1 MPDNLSDGGIN
12 LASSLSSQAEAEQD
26 TNAPG
31 LEEFSP
37 RDKPWN
43 KHRANADKVAVY
55 YEEGQ
60 YQRYAQRVNSCSE
73 LLDFRLVPEASD
85 GLLKLKLSSAKFCR
99 VRHCP
104 VCQWR
109 RSLMWKAK
117 AYKILP
123 KVVAAFPKHRY
134 LFLTLTLRNCKLS
147 ELRSTLSFV
156 NKAFKRLT
164 ELKIWPAEGWIKS
177 VEVTRGKDGTSAH
190 PHIHCLLMVPP
201 SYFSGQNYLSQA
213 KWVQLWQKC
222 LRVDYKPILDVQAI
236 KPKQS
241 PTALIPEIL
250 KYQTKESDLVT
261 DREWFLEYQRQM
273 HKTRA
278 IAVGG
283 LFRQYFKELEE
294 EPTDLIGED
303 EEGEG
308 GLDEGHLYFGWK
320 SKLKKYKLVQ

>member
-1 MPDNLSDGGIN
+1 MPDNVSDRGIN
-12 LASSLSSQAEAEQD
+12 AASSLPFQSKSEQD
-26 TNAPG
+26 IDAPG
-31 LEEFSP
+31 LEELSP

-55 YEEGQ
+55 YEEGD
-60 YQRYAQRVNSCSE
+60 YLRYAQRVNTCSE
-73 LLDFRLVPEASD
+73 LLDFRLVPEASE

-123 KVVAAFPKHRY
+123 RVVAAFPKYRW
-134 LFLTLTLRNCKLS
+134 LFLTLTLKNCNLS
-147 ELRSTLSFV
+147 ELRSTLNFV

-164 ELKIWPAEGWIKS
+164 ELKAWPAEGWIKS
-177 VEVTRGKDGTSAH
+177 VEVTRGKDGSSAH
-190 PHIHCLLMVPP
+190 PHIHCLLMVPS
-201 SYFSGQNYLSQA
+201 SYFSGRDYLSQA
-213 KWVQLWQKC
+213 RWVELWQRC

-241 PTALIPEIL
+241 PVALVPEIL
-250 KYQTKESDLVT
+250 KYQTKESDLVA

-283 LFRQYFKELEE
+283 ILRDYMRELEA
-294 EPTDLIGED
+294 EPDDLVGED
-303 EEGEG
+303 NEGEV
-308 GLDEGHLYFGWK
+308 DEGHLYFGWK
-320 SKLKKYKLVQ
+320 RKLKKYKLVE

>member
-1 MPDNLSDGGIN
+1 MPDNISDRGIN
-12 LASSLSSQAEAEQD
+12 AASSLPFQTKSKQD
-26 TNAPG
+26 IDIPG
-31 LEEFSP
+31 LEELSP

-43 KHRANADKVAVY
+43 KHRANADRVAAY
-55 YEEGQ
+55 YEEGD
-60 YQRYAQRVNSCSE
+60 YLRYAQRVNTCSE
-73 LLDFRLVPEASD
+73 LLDFRLEPETSE
-85 GLLKLKLSSAKFCR
+85 GLLKLKLSNTKFCR

-123 KVVAAFPKHRY
+123 RVVAAFPKYRW
-134 LFLTLTLRNCKLS
+134 LFLTLTLKNCKLF
-147 ELRSTLSFV
+147 ELRSTLNFV
-156 NKAFKRLT
+156 NKAFKRLI
-164 ELKIWPAEGWIKS
+164 ELKAWPAEGWIKS

-190 PHIHCLLMVPP
+190 PHIHCLLMVPS
-201 SYFSGQNYLSQA
+201 SYFSGRDYLSQA
-213 KWVQLWQKC
+213 RWVELWQRC

-241 PTALIPEIL
+241 PVALIPEIL
-250 KYQTKESDLVT
+250 KYQTKESDLVA

-283 LFRQYFKELEE
+283 VFREYFKELEE
-294 EPTDLIGED
+294 EPRDLISED
-303 EEGEG
+303 GEGEG
-308 GLDEGHLYFGWK
+308 DLDEDHLYFRWK
-320 SKLKKYKLVQ
+320 SKQKKYKLVD